1 MNTND
6 ANRRKRII
14 RTALILATIAIAIYA
29 GFILMGLLRA

>member
-14 RTALILATIAIAIYA
+14 RTALILAAIAIATYA